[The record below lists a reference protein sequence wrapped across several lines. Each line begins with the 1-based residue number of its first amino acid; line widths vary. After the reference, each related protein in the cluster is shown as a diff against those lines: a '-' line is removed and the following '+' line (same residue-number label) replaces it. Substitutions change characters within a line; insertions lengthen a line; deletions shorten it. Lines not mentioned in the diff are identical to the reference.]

1 MTQPRLILILADQL
15 SPANPA
21 LALADKTRDVILL
34 AEVAEEA
41 TYVRHNRHKI
51 VLLFSAMRH
60 FAKDLEKRGFT
71 VQYIPFDQGVSSL
84 KEACRLTLASTDCG
98 EVVICEPGEY
108 RLSSAMTTWPSELG
122 VPVEVLEDS
131 RFLASH

>member
-1 MTQPRLILILADQL
+1 MKTPRLILILADQL

-21 LALADKTRDVILL
+21 LALADKARDVILF

-60 FAKDLEKRGFT
+60 FAKDLEDQGFA
-71 VQYIPFDQGVSSL
+71 VQYVPFDQGVSSL
-84 KEACRLTLASTDCG
+84 KDACRTTLDSTGCG
-98 EVVICEPGEY
+98 EVIICEPGEY
-108 RLSSAMTTWPSELG
+108 RLSSAMKSWSPELG
-122 VPVEVLEDS
+122 VPVEVL
-131 RFLASH
+131 

>member
-21 LALADKTRDVILL
+21 LVLADKARDVILL

-41 TYVRHNRHKI
+41 HYVRHNRHKI

-60 FAKDLEKRGFT
+60 FAKDLERDGFS
-71 VQYIPFDQGVSSL
+71 VQYLSL
-84 KEACRLTLASTDCG
+84 
-98 EVVICEPGEY
+98 
-108 RLSSAMTTWPSELG
+108 
-122 VPVEVLEDS
+122 
-131 RFLASH
+131 